1 MGGNSFDPARDIPSL
16 DGKVI
21 LITGG
26 NIGIGKQSALDLS
39 KHNPAQLWI
48 AARNAKTGNETVDE
62 IKAATP
68 GAKVRFLEMDL
79 ASFESIK
86 KAVKTFQESS
96 PRLDILMCNAGVMGG
111 PPTTTK
117 EGYEFHIGINH
128 VGHALLFKLLVPQL
142 LEAAKNPIGD
152 EPRVIFVSSLGHKYG
167 PAGGIVFESLKTKG
181 GDLSGTAKYGQSK
194 LANLLYPQEIAKRYP
209 QITAVSIHPGNVKT
223 DLFSTPE
230 SSLVVNFLRR
240 VVIPLFGV
248 SVQEGAK
255 NQLWAATARNVSSGQ
270 YYEPVGI
277 GGKQGAVAKDPELAR
292 KLWEWT
298 EKELEGQ

>member
-1 MGGNSFDPARDIPSL
+1 MISEPHNFTASASRSQNEMGGNSFDPARDIPSL

-96 PRLDILMCNAGVMGG
+96 PRLDILMCS
-111 PPTTTK
+111 
-117 EGYEFHIGINH
+117 E
-128 VGHALLFKLLVPQL
+128 
-142 LEAAKNPIGD
+142 
-152 EPRVIFVSSLGHKYG
+152 
-167 PAGGIVFESLKTKG
+167 
-181 GDLSGTAKYGQSK
+181 
-194 LANLLYPQEIAKRYP
+194 
-209 QITAVSIHPGNVKT
+209 
-223 DLFSTPE
+223 
-230 SSLVVNFLRR
+230 
-240 VVIPLFGV
+240 
-248 SVQEGAK
+248 
-255 NQLWAATARNVSSGQ
+255 
-270 YYEPVGI
+270 
-277 GGKQGAVAKDPELAR
+277 
-292 KLWEWT
+292 
-298 EKELEGQ
+298 